1 MIEDIYGDLM
11 DKKEYIKK
19 VIAKTFEIP
28 EEEAEKFAELVD
40 KYHVRQIIIGIRTA
54 MRDLADKRGKIR
66 RKITVEEF
74 EKYVRKVRF

>member
-1 MIEDIYGDLM
+1 MIESIYGDLM

-28 EEEAEKFAELVD
+28 EKEAEKFAELVD
-40 KYHVRQIIIGIRTA
+40 KYHVRQIIIGIKTA